1 VSDAPQAEER
11 WQRANLALAC
21 FALDPAALGGIWLRA
36 RVGPVRDRFLKGFDL
51 AVRGKTVSRLH
62 PDIGDDA
69 LFGGIDLAATLGGG
83 TVTRTAGLLHRPGVL
98 ILPMAERA
106 KPRLAARLARAL
118 DDRGGL
124 SLLALD
130 EGAGPEERI
139 PESLADR
146 LAIHLDLGDV
156 PLSAAPDLQLDT
168 DALVEARRL
177 LPHVTVP
184 DATIS
189 DLAQVAFRL
198 GITSL
203 RAPLQALA
211 LARASAALSGETEV
225 DEADLL
231 TAVELVLAPRAT
243 QMPEAPTEEEPPEP
257 EPPQDDDTPEE
268 SDEDRETEDDTPL
281 IPAEMMLEAA
291 RAMLPPDLLARMEA
305 GRAARNAASASGTG
319 AAKKGNR
326 RGRPLPSR
334 AGRLGSDTRV
344 DLVATL
350 RAAAPWQPLRR
361 QTTGQVDRLHI
372 RMSDVRVR
380 QFEERSDRAIIF
392 VVDASGS
399 AALARLAE
407 AKGAI
412 ELLLSEAYARRDHVA
427 LVAFRGDGADVLLPP
442 TRSLVQTKRRLG
454 QLPGGGGTPL
464 ASGLKAALELAGLA
478 QGKGMTPSIA
488 LLTDGRA
495 NVDLS
500 GVANRAQAAE
510 DSRLMARA
518 IRARGLSGL
527 VIDTGVRPTR
537 GLDELARDMGVPYLP
552 LPRADA
558 RSVSSAVDAAL
569 DAV

>member
-1 VSDAPQAEER
+1 VSDAEER

-83 TVTRTAGLLHRPGVL
+83 TVTRTKGLLDRPGVL

-118 DDRGGL
+118 DDRKGL

-156 PLSAAPDLQLDT
+156 PLSDAPELQIYT

-177 LPHVTVP
+177 LQKVTVP

-243 QMPEAPTEEEPPEP
+243 QMPEAPAEEEPPEP
-257 EPPQDDDTPEE
+257 PQEDDSPEDG
-268 SDEDRETEDDTPL
+268 SEDSETEDETL
-281 IPAEMMLEAA
+281 HIPAEMMLEAA

-361 QTTGQVDRLHI
+361 QTTGQDDRLHI

-412 ELLLSEAYARRDHVA
+412 ELLLGEAYARRDHVA

-464 ASGLKAALELAGLA
+464 ASGLKAALELASLA

-500 GVANRAQAAE
+500 GIANRAQAAE

-518 IRARGLSGL
+518 IRAKGLSGL
-527 VIDTGVRPTR
+527 VIDTGLRPTR

-569 DAV
+569 DVA